1 MKSRKIIKLVVG
13 SLTGGALILSG
24 LALQNVVTPTA
35 SQNQTNTVQAQ
46 GTASEFEETIMKA
59 VEKAKD
65 SVVSIQ
71 NYQKESQQ
79 NNLYGYGTGGENQVD
94 LEDPSASQK
103 LAGEGSGVIYKIDGD
118 SAYLVT
124 NNHVVENADSLKVK
138 LADGTTEDG
147 ELVGRD
153 AVSDLAVVKIS
164 SKNVKSAIKFADSD
178 ATKVGSIAIAIGS
191 PLGSKFSNSVTQ
203 GIISGQSRIV
213 PMDLDKD
220 GQADI
225 ETTLIQT
232 SAAINPGNSGGAL
245 LNKDGDL
252 VGINSSKFSNVD
264 VEGMGFAIPSK
275 EVQRVIAQLEKD
287 GKVTRPF
294 IGIRQ
299 NDLANITSRSKTEI
313 LKLKSDQTD
322 GVVVTDTVKG
332 SPAET
337 AGLKKYD
344 VITKIG
350 DKEIKNILELRREL
364 YAYNVGDKVELTVLR
379 EGKETKVQVTL
390 GAQPEQQSNN
400 NLQQYQQGQQGQ
412 QGQGQEQENGQ
423 EGQEG
428 QTPRLPFPGQ
438 R

>member
-13 SLTGGALILSG
+13 SLTGGTLILSG

-35 SQNQTNTVQAQ
+35 SQNQTDTVQAQ

-118 SAYLVT
+118 TAYLVT

-213 PMDLDKD
+213 PMDLNKD

-294 IGIRQ
+294 IGISQ

-364 YAYNVGDKVELTVLR
+364 YAYNVGDKVELTVIR

-412 QGQGQEQENGQ
+412 GQEQEN
-423 EGQEG
+423 GQEG

>member
-35 SQNQTNTVQAQ
+35 SQNQTDTVQAQ
-46 GTASEFEETIMKA
+46 GSASEFEETIMKA

-118 SAYLVT
+118 TAYLVT

-213 PMDLDKD
+213 PMDLNKD

-294 IGIRQ
+294 IGISQ

-400 NLQQYQQGQQGQ
+400 NLQQYQQGQH
-412 QGQGQEQENGQ
+412 GQGQEQENGQ

>member
-1 MKSRKIIKLVVG
+1 MKNRKIIKLVVG

-35 SQNQTNTVQAQ
+35 SQNQTDTVQAQ
-46 GTASEFEETIMKA
+46 GSASEFEETIMKA

-118 SAYLVT
+118 TAYLVT

-213 PMDLDKD
+213 PMDLNKD

-294 IGIRQ
+294 IGISQ

-379 EGKETKVQVTL
+379 EGKETKIQVTL
-390 GAQPEQQSNN
+390 GAQPERQSNN
-400 NLQQYQQGQQGQ
+400 NLQQYQQGQ

-423 EGQEG
+423 EGQ
-428 QTPRLPFPGQ
+428 TPRLPFPGQ

>member
-35 SQNQTNTVQAQ
+35 SQNQTDTVQAQ

-118 SAYLVT
+118 TAYLVT

-213 PMDLDKD
+213 PMDLNKD

-294 IGIRQ
+294 IGISQ

-412 QGQGQEQENGQ
+412 GQEQENGQ
-423 EGQEG
+423 EGQ
-428 QTPRLPFPGQ
+428 TPRRPFPGQ

>member
-35 SQNQTNTVQAQ
+35 SQNQTDTVQAQ
-46 GTASEFEETIMKA
+46 GSASEFEETIMKA

-118 SAYLVT
+118 TAYLVT

-213 PMDLDKD
+213 PMDLNKD

-294 IGIRQ
+294 IGISQ

-390 GAQPEQQSNN
+390 GAQPERQSNN
-400 NLQQYQQGQQGQ
+400 NLQQYQQGQ

>member
-1 MKSRKIIKLVVG
+1 MKNRKIIKLVVG

-35 SQNQTNTVQAQ
+35 SQNQTDTVQAQ

-118 SAYLVT
+118 TAYLVT

-213 PMDLDKD
+213 PMDLNKD

-294 IGIRQ
+294 IGISQ

-337 AGLKKYD
+337 AGIKKYD

-412 QGQGQEQENGQ
+412 GQEQEN
-423 EGQEG
+423 GQEG

>member
-1 MKSRKIIKLVVG
+1 MKNRKIIKLVVG

-35 SQNQTNTVQAQ
+35 AQNQTNTVQAQ

-213 PMDLDKD
+213 PMDLNKD

-294 IGIRQ
+294 IGISQ
-299 NDLANITSRSKTEI
+299 NDLANITSRSKNEI

-412 QGQGQEQENGQ
+412 GQEQEN
-423 EGQEG
+423 GQEG

>member
-35 SQNQTNTVQAQ
+35 SQNQTDTVQAQ

-118 SAYLVT
+118 TAYLVT

-213 PMDLDKD
+213 PMDLNKD

-252 VGINSSKFSNVD
+252 VGINSSKSSNVD

-294 IGIRQ
+294 IGISQ

-412 QGQGQEQENGQ
+412 GQEQENGQ

>member
-35 SQNQTNTVQAQ
+35 SQNQTDTVQAQ

-94 LEDPSASQK
+94 LEDPSASQT

-118 SAYLVT
+118 TAYLVT

-213 PMDLDKD
+213 PMDLNKD

-294 IGIRQ
+294 IGISQ

-390 GAQPEQQSNN
+390 GAQPEQQSTN
-400 NLQQYQQGQQGQ
+400 NLQQYQQGQ

-423 EGQEG
+423 EGQ
-428 QTPRLPFPGQ
+428 TPRLPFPGQ

>member
-1 MKSRKIIKLVVG
+1 MKNRKIIKLAVG

-35 SQNQTNTVQAQ
+35 AQNQTNTVQAQ

-71 NYQKESQQ
+71 NYQKEIQQ

-164 SKNVKSAIKFADSD
+164 SKNVKAAIKFADSD

-213 PMDLDKD
+213 PMDLNKD

-294 IGIRQ
+294 IGISQ
-299 NDLANITSRSKTEI
+299 NDLANITSRSKSEM

-412 QGQGQEQENGQ
+412 GQEQEN
-423 EGQEG
+423 GQEG

>member
-1 MKSRKIIKLVVG
+1 MG

-118 SAYLVT
+118 TAYLVT

-213 PMDLDKD
+213 PMDLNKD

-294 IGIRQ
+294 IGISQ

-390 GAQPEQQSNN
+390 GAQPEQQSTN
-400 NLQQYQQGQQGQ
+400 NLQQYQQGQ

-423 EGQEG
+423 EGQ
-428 QTPRLPFPGQ
+428 TPRLPFPGQ

>member
-1 MKSRKIIKLVVG
+1 MKNRKIIKLVVG

-35 SQNQTNTVQAQ
+35 SQNQTDTVQAQ

-118 SAYLVT
+118 TAYLVT

-213 PMDLDKD
+213 PMDLNKD

-294 IGIRQ
+294 IGISQ

-412 QGQGQEQENGQ
+412 GQEQEN
-423 EGQEG
+423 GQEG

>member
-1 MKSRKIIKLVVG
+1 MKNRKIIKLAVG

-35 SQNQTNTVQAQ
+35 AQNQTNTVQAQ

-124 NNHVVENADSLKVK
+124 NNHVVENANSLKVK

-213 PMDLDKD
+213 PMDLNKD

-294 IGIRQ
+294 IGISQ

-412 QGQGQEQENGQ
+412 GQEQEN
-423 EGQEG
+423 GQEG

>member
-118 SAYLVT
+118 TAYLVT

-213 PMDLDKD
+213 PMDLNKD

-294 IGIRQ
+294 IGISQ
-299 NDLANITSRSKTEI
+299 NDLANITSRSKTDI

-412 QGQGQEQENGQ
+412 GQEPENGQ

>member
-118 SAYLVT
+118 TAYLVT

-191 PLGSKFSNSVTQ
+191 PPGSKFSNSVTQ

-213 PMDLDKD
+213 PMDLNKD

-294 IGIRQ
+294 IGISQ

-412 QGQGQEQENGQ
+412 GQDPEN
-423 EGQEG
+423 GQEG

>member
-35 SQNQTNTVQAQ
+35 SQNQTDTVQAQ

-118 SAYLVT
+118 TAYLVT

-213 PMDLDKD
+213 PMDLNKD

-294 IGIRQ
+294 IGISQ

-412 QGQGQEQENGQ
+412 GQEQEN
-423 EGQEG
+423 GQEG

>member
-35 SQNQTNTVQAQ
+35 SQNQTDTVQAQ

-118 SAYLVT
+118 TAYLVT

-213 PMDLDKD
+213 PMDLNKD

-294 IGIRQ
+294 IGISQ

-379 EGKETKVQVTL
+379 EGKETKVQVAL
-390 GAQPEQQSNN
+390 GAQPEQQSTN

-423 EGQEG
+423 EGQ
-428 QTPRLPFPGQ
+428 TPRLPFPGQ

>member
-24 LALQNVVTPTA
+24 LALQNVVTLTA

-118 SAYLVT
+118 TAYLVT

-294 IGIRQ
+294 IGISQ

-390 GAQPEQQSNN
+390 GAQPEQQSTN
-400 NLQQYQQGQQGQ
+400 NLQQYQQGQ

-423 EGQEG
+423 EGQ
-428 QTPRLPFPGQ
+428 TPRLPFPGQ

>member
-1 MKSRKIIKLVVG
+1 
-13 SLTGGALILSG
+13 
-24 LALQNVVTPTA
+24 
-35 SQNQTNTVQAQ
+35 
-46 GTASEFEETIMKA
+46 MKA

-118 SAYLVT
+118 TAYLVT

-213 PMDLDKD
+213 PMDLNKD

-294 IGIRQ
+294 IGISQ

-412 QGQGQEQENGQ
+412 GQEQEN
-423 EGQEG
+423 GQEG

>member
-1 MKSRKIIKLVVG
+1 MKNRKIIKLVVG

-35 SQNQTNTVQAQ
+35 AQNQTNTVQAQ

-213 PMDLDKD
+213 PMDLNKD

-294 IGIRQ
+294 IGISQ

-322 GVVVTDTVKG
+322 GVVVTDTFKG

-412 QGQGQEQENGQ
+412 GQEQEN
-423 EGQEG
+423 GQEG

>member
-1 MKSRKIIKLVVG
+1 MKNRKIIKLVVG

-35 SQNQTNTVQAQ
+35 AQNQTNTVQAQ

-118 SAYLVT
+118 TAYLVT

-213 PMDLDKD
+213 PMDLNKD

-294 IGIRQ
+294 IGISQ

-390 GAQPEQQSNN
+390 GAQPEQQSTN
-400 NLQQYQQGQQGQ
+400 NLQQYQQGQ

-423 EGQEG
+423 EGQ
-428 QTPRLPFPGQ
+428 TPRLPFPGQ

>member
-35 SQNQTNTVQAQ
+35 SQNQTDTVQAQ

-118 SAYLVT
+118 TAYLVT

-213 PMDLDKD
+213 PMDLNKD

-287 GKVTRPF
+287 GKVTRPL

-412 QGQGQEQENGQ
+412 GQEPEN
-423 EGQEG
+423 GQEG

>member
-35 SQNQTNTVQAQ
+35 SQNQTDTVQAQ
-46 GTASEFEETIMKA
+46 GSASEFEETIMKA

-118 SAYLVT
+118 TAYLVT

-178 ATKVGSIAIAIGS
+178 AAKVGSIAIAIGS

-213 PMDLDKD
+213 PMALNKD

-294 IGIRQ
+294 IGISQ

-390 GAQPEQQSNN
+390 GAQPEQQSTN
-400 NLQQYQQGQQGQ
+400 NLQQYQQGQ

-423 EGQEG
+423 EGQ
-428 QTPRLPFPGQ
+428 TPRLPFPGQ